1 MRVALVAVG
10 RLKPGPILTLF
21 QDYARRI
28 KWPLSTTEV
37 EERRPLAPPALK
49 AREGDLILGALDG
62 VTRKSSGPV
71 VIALDERGTTF
82 ASAAFAERLGQW
94 RDGGRDPVFVIG
106 GAEGLAQQVLERAE
120 LTLSLGTMT
129 WPHLIVRVL
138 LAEQLYRA
146 QSILEGHPYHR
157 E

>member
-1 MRVALVAVG
+1 MRVTLLAVG
-10 RLKPGPILTLF
+10 RLKAGPILTLF

-37 EERRPLAPPALK
+37 EERRRLAPAALR
-49 AREGDLILGALDG
+49 AREGELILEALGGA
-62 VTRKSSGPV
+62 TRKCSNALI
-71 VIALDERGTTF
+71 IALDQRGTTF
-82 ASAAFAERLGQW
+82 TSAAFAERLGQW

-106 GAEGLAQQVLERAE
+106 GADGLAPSVLERAQ
-120 LTLSLGTMT
+120 LTLSLGVMT

-146 QSILEGHPYHR
+146 QSILGGHPYHR
-157 E
+157 G